1 MTPAERRLRAQLG
14 AHTMHAQ
21 HDPKKTTAKAR
32 AVFLANFEA
41 KADPTGVLPVEERRR
56 RAEHLRKAHFA
67 RLALAS
73 AKARRSKRA
82 GNGGGEEAAGRRRS
96 EGGRGV

>member
-14 AHTMHAQ
+14 AHAMHARN
-21 HDPKKTTAKAR
+21 DPKKTTAKAR
-32 AVFLANFEA
+32 AAFLDGFEA

-56 RAEHLRKAHFA
+56 RAEHLRKAHFT

-73 AKARRSKRA
+73 AKVRRSKRV
-82 GNGGGEEAAGRRRS
+82 GNGGGEESAGRRRS

>member
-14 AHTMHAQ
+14 AHTMHARN
-21 HDPKKTTAKAR
+21 DPKKTTAKAR
-32 AVFLANFEA
+32 AAFLASFEA
-41 KADPTGVLPVEERRR
+41 KADPTGDLPVEERRR
-56 RAEHLRKAHFA
+56 RAESLRKAHFA

-73 AKARRSKRA
+73 ATARRSKRV
-82 GNGGGEEAAGRRRS
+82 GQKGGEEAADRRRS